1 MECLLSFIK
10 EWGAL
15 LLSSLGI
22 CGGFCAYL
30 RHDRKIK
37 EQELR
42 LNELQ
47 IKQFEKEEAKEKMA
61 EMKANI
67 IHSHGGIAKIRF
79 VNAGKNDAKHVRVD
93 ILSSKEE
100 MSGIR
105 LPDSFGPYDVINSQS
120 YREEIMSLCE
130 GHNDTLRLKITWD
143 DEYQN
148 NRSVSLTVPF

>member
-67 IHSHGGIAKIRF
+67 IHSHGGIAKIIF
-79 VNAGKNDAKHVRVD
+79 VNVGKNDAKHVRID
-93 ILSSKEE
+93 ILSSEEE
-100 MSGIR
+100 MSGI
-105 LPDSFGPYDVINSQS
+105 
-120 YREEIMSLCE
+120 
-130 GHNDTLRLKITWD
+130 
-143 DEYQN
+143 
-148 NRSVSLTVPF
+148 